1 MLNRVTIAG
10 RLSRD
15 IELRRT
21 QSGTAVT
28 SFTLAVDDDFK
39 DKQTGER
46 PTSWVDCVAWGAMAE
61 FLSRY
66 FSKGRMVI
74 LDGRLKTR
82 DWTDKNGNK
91 HKATEVV
98 AEHVYF
104 GDNNRD
110 KKERPVDWDA
120 PGTHKG
126 WDAVDECFSR
136 DMYGI
141 EPGDYSA
148 PADGYPAQSDPGSEF
163 AELTTDDW
171 NLPF

>member
-1 MLNRVTIAG
+1 MSLNRVTIAG
-10 RLSRD
+10 RLPRD

-46 PTSWVDCVAWGAMAE
+46 PTSWIDCVAWGATAE
-61 FLSRY
+61 FIARY
-66 FSKGRMVI
+66 LGTKGRMMI

-104 GDNNRD
+104 GDSKREDSGNSYS
-110 KKERPVDWDA
+110 
-120 PGTHKG
+120 GQ
-126 WDAVDECFSR
+126 SS
-136 DMYGI
+136 YG
-141 EPGDYSA
+141 GYSA
-148 PADGYPAQSDPGSEF
+148 PSDGYPAQPDADSEF
-163 AELTTDDW
+163 AQLTTDDG

>member
-1 MLNRVTIAG
+1 MSLNRVTIAG

-28 SFTLAVDDDFK
+28 SFTIAVDDDFK

-46 PTSWVDCVAWGAMAE
+46 PTSWVDCVAWGATAE

-66 FSKGRMVI
+66 FSKGRIVI

-91 HKATEVV
+91 HKSTEVV

-104 GDNNRD
+104 GDSKREDSGNSYS
-110 KKERPVDWDA
+110 
-120 PGTHKG
+120 GQ
-126 WDAVDECFSR
+126 SS
-136 DMYGI
+136 YG
-141 EPGDYSA
+141 GYSA
-148 PADGYPAQSDPGSEF
+148 PADGYPAQPDPYSEF
-163 AELTTDDW
+163 SELTTGDW

>member
-1 MLNRVTIAG
+1 MSLNRVTIAG

-39 DKQTGER
+39 DKQIGER
-46 PTSWVDCVAWGAMAE
+46 PTSWVDCVAWGATAE

-66 FSKGRMVI
+66 FSKGRIMI
-74 LDGRLKTR
+74 LDGRIKTR

-91 HKATEVV
+91 HKTTEAV

-104 GDNNRD
+104 GDSKRED
-110 KKERPVDWDA
+110 SGSSHGGQASYR
-120 PGTHKG
+120 G
-126 WDAVDECFSR
+126 
-136 DMYGI
+136 
-141 EPGDYSA
+141 YSA
-148 PADGYPAQSDPGSEF
+148 PADGYPAQTDPNSEF
-163 AELTTDDW
+163 AELTTDDGT
-171 NLPF
+171 LPF

>member
-1 MLNRVTIAG
+1 MSLNRVTISG

-46 PTSWVDCVAWGAMAE
+46 PTSWVDCVAWGATAE
-61 FLSRY
+61 FMSRY
-66 FSKGRMVI
+66 LGTKGRMVI

-104 GDNNRD
+104 GDSKRENGGGG
-110 KKERPVDWDA
+110 EQ
-120 PGTHKG
+120 T
-126 WDAVDECFSR
+126 S
-136 DMYGI
+136 YG
-141 EPGDYSA
+141 GYSA
-148 PADGYPAQSDPGSEF
+148 PSDGYQAQPDPDSEF
-163 AELTTDDW
+163 SSLTTYDG